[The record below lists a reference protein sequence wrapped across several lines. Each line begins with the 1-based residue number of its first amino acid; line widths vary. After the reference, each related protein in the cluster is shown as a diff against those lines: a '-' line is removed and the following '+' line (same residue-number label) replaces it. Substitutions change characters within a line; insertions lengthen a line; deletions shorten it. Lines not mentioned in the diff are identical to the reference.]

1 MDPIQFVSGTC
12 TPRAGFILFEF
23 GGGQFVSHA
32 VNHIPPREMRL
43 LVVGVGNKAERVV
56 FQRPLVGFGNRRPQL
71 MQFLFELIKE
81 IRDDGAS
88 DEAENRNEH
97 GESVWCVKVF
107 NAGCD

>member
-1 MDPIQFVSGTC
+1 MDPIQFVRGTL
-12 TPRAGFILFEF
+12 TLRAGLILFEF

-43 LVVGVGNKAERVV
+43 LVVGVGYKAERVV

-71 MQFLFELIKE
+71 MQFLSELIKE
-81 IRDDGAS
+81 IKGDGKS
-88 DEAENRNEH
+88 QQAENRNEH
-97 GESVWCVKVF
+97 GESVWGVKVF